1 MWYSKIAMACLV
13 VAVLAGC
20 ATGYDSA
27 GMNGMSSKQT
37 ADATI
42 SVDGL
47 TCPSCVYGFED
58 TVKRVDGVLR
68 IETDLNTG
76 LAHVWY
82 APDTSP
88 EMKAIWDAVNDS
100 GFTPRKITSDQGSYT
115 GD

>member
-1 MWYSKIAMACLV
+1 MQNLKAVMACFV
-13 VAVLAGC
+13 VAVIAGC
-20 ATGYDSA
+20 ATGYGSDA
-27 GMNGMSSKQT
+27 MNGTSSERT

-42 SVDGL
+42 AVDGL

-58 TVKRVDGVLR
+58 TLKRVDGVLR

-76 LAHVWY
+76 RARVWY

-88 EMKAIWDAVNDS
+88 EMKALWDAVNDS
-100 GFTPRKITSDQGSYT
+100 GFTPRKITSADGAYA

>member
-1 MWYSKIAMACLV
+1 MKVLNVITAGFI

-27 GMNGMSSKQT
+27 AMKGMPSEQT

-42 SVDGL
+42 AVDGL

-58 TVKRVDGVLR
+58 TIKRVEGVIR

-76 LAHVWY
+76 RARVWY

-88 EMKAIWDAVNDS
+88 EMKALWDAVNDS
-100 GFTPRKITSDQGSYT
+100 GFTPRKITSADGSYA

>member
-1 MWYSKIAMACLV
+1 MWIAKSVMACFLA
-13 VAVLAGC
+13 AVFAGC
-20 ATGYDSA
+20 ATGYGSA
-27 GMNGMSSKQT
+27 ATNGTIPGQT

-42 SVDGL
+42 AVDGL

-58 TVKRVDGVLR
+58 TIKRVDGVIR

-76 LAHVWY
+76 RAQIWY

-88 EMKAIWDAVNDS
+88 EMKALWDAVNDS
-100 GFTPRKITSDQGSYT
+100 GFTPRKITSAEGSYA

>member
-1 MWYSKIAMACLV
+1 MWSLKAVMACFGM
-13 VAVLAGC
+13 AVLAGC

-27 GMNGMSSKQT
+27 ATNGTPLGHT

-42 SVDGL
+42 TVDGL
-47 TCPSCVYGFED
+47 SCPSCVYGFED
-58 TVKRVDGVLR
+58 TVKRVDGVIR

-76 LAHVWY
+76 LAQIWY

-100 GFTPRKITSDQGSYT
+100 GFTPRKITSAEGSYT
-115 GD
+115 HD